1 MFHTGK
7 RYNKSQRHERNKG
20 EDGGKEPN
28 RKMTISVVPSGVG
41 SFHVKQL
48 DGSWWQLEN
57 QNWRQSHENDSISTK
72 KVTNRTKEL
81 KLHSEVLSYIQYWKT
96 TEVNLIFRHIH
107 DKETSLKKLARL
119 EGVAFNGCVNT
130 KAYQPHES
138 NTVIINLDR
147 VLSLLT
153 VKPQTCFAIF
163 KPNICHSAFVTWTKH

>member
-57 QNWRQSHENDSISTK
+57 QKWRQSHENDSISTK

-81 KLHSEVLSYIQYWKT
+81 KLHSEVLSYIHYWKT
-96 TEVNLIFRHIH
+96 TEVNLIFRQIH
-107 DKETSLKKLARL
+107 DKETSLKGLPDLKASYLT
-119 EGVAFNGCVNT
+119 GVST
-130 KAYQPHES
+130 RRR
-138 NTVIINLDR
+138 INPMSQIR
-147 VLSLLT
+147 SLLT
-153 VKPQTCFAIF
+153 LT
-163 KPNICHSAFVTWTKH
+163 AF